1 MGVTEEL
8 RASSSTTARVR
19 DNLLPLGAIGLAAV
33 ALSVGWE
40 LFAARLEDRSARAQ
54 GASSEVA
61 RIWGPPL
68 RQPQPRVQWRRDD
81 AATVELARGELSKSD
96 VGVLLEVQYRRRGV
110 TEYPCYEAL
119 FQGTYEFRNPS
130 PESAFVAF
138 TLPLPVERDA
148 LMLRDLALT
157 VDGREDA
164 GNTEYG
170 ADRIVWTGRIAGERT
185 AHFKVG
191 FRARGQGRFGY
202 AFEPERTSSN
212 QASHASRP
220 VTAFRMALAVRGA
233 KGPLDFP
240 LGSMAPTSDATSG
253 DERVLVWEVNRLLST
268 FDVGVELPDTRG
280 VSTALG
286 KLTLNAP
293 FFFLLF
299 AGGLLVSLR
308 TTERRARALHVLGL
322 SAAYFLYFP
331 LAAYLTAY
339 LPWPIAASLALLGIG
354 ALAVVHVARFVGLRE
369 AGLVGLDAAF
379 FLAAPAAAYLVPAH
393 TGLILVLA
401 GFCALGTGLQILGVA
416 ARRLEVPSRAEPLA
430 TEILPPPA
438 PAGEQA

>member
-1 MGVTEEL
+1 MGAMEKL
-8 RASSSTTARVR
+8 GASSSTTTIR
-19 DNLLPLGAIGLAAV
+19 DNLLPLGAIALAAV
-33 ALSVGWE
+33 GLSVGWE
-40 LFAARLEDRSARAQ
+40 MFAARLEDRSARAQ

-81 AATVELARGELSKSD
+81 AATVELARGELSRSD
-96 VGVLLEVQYRRRGV
+96 VDVQLAVQYRRRGV
-110 TEYPCYEAL
+110 TEYPCYEAQFL
-119 FQGTYEFRNPS
+119 GTYEFRNPS

-138 TLPLPVERDA
+138 TLPLPVEREA

-157 VDGREDA
+157 VDGREDS
-164 GNTEYG
+164 GNTEYE
-170 ADRIVWTGRIAGERT
+170 ADRIVWTGRVAGERT
-185 AHFKVG
+185 ARFKVG

-212 QASHASRP
+212 QAPRVSRP
-220 VTAFRMALAVRGA
+220 VTAFHMTLTVRGA
-233 KGPLDFP
+233 KGALDFP
-240 LGSMAPTSDATSG
+240 LGSMAPTSDAASPG
-253 DERVLVWEVNRLLST
+253 ERVLVWEVNRLLST

-299 AGGLLVSLR
+299 AGGLLVCLR
-308 TTERRARALHVLGL
+308 AIGRRARALHVLGL

-339 LPWPIAASLALLGIG
+339 LPWPIAAALALLGIG
-354 ALAVVHVARFVGLRE
+354 ALAVVHVARFVGPRE
-369 AGLVGLDAAF
+369 AVLVGLDAAF

-401 GFCALGTGLQILGVA
+401 GFCALGTGLQILGAA
-416 ARRLEVPSRAEPLA
+416 ARRLEEHSCSEPLA
-430 TEILPPPA
+430 TELLPRA
-438 PAGEQA
+438 AAAGEQA